1 MSAVQDIFLDHQ
13 LSVEAGG
20 LVLREPVLDVDFL
33 SQIVQRGGRIFQREG
48 DHLTLIGHIM
58 PQKNLYPGCALAYL
72 SVPLRL
78 ERNGQ
83 VFQTELGGVP
93 LFDLERPDLCL
104 NVSEL
109 LEMIQ

>member
-1 MSAVQDIFLDHQ
+1 MQGV
-13 LSVEAGG
+13 
-20 LVLREPVLDVDFL
+20 
-33 SQIVQRGGRIFQREG
+33 GRIFQREG

-58 PQKNLYPGCALAYL
+58 PQKDMYPGCALAYL

>member
-1 MSAVQDIFLDHQ
+1 MFATARRYIDD
-13 LSVEAGG
+13 
-20 LVLREPVLDVDFL
+20 RTEPVSYTHLDVYKR
-33 SQIVQRGGRIFQREG
+33 QG
-48 DHLTLIGHIM
+48 DHLTLRKHIM
-58 PQKNLYPGCALAYL
+58 PQKDMYPGCALAYL

-78 ERNGQ
+78 VRNGQ

>member
-1 MSAVQDIFLDHQ
+1 
-13 LSVEAGG
+13 
-20 LVLREPVLDVDFL
+20 
-33 SQIVQRGGRIFQREG
+33 
-48 DHLTLIGHIM
+48 M
-58 PQKNLYPGCALAYL
+58 PQKDMYPGCALAYL

-78 ERNGQ
+78 VRNGQ

-109 LEMIQ
+109 LELIQ

>member
-1 MSAVQDIFLDHQ
+1 MFPVCSLDYV
-13 LSVEAGG
+13 SV
-20 LVLREPVLDVDFL
+20 RM
-33 SQIVQRGGRIFQREG
+33 R
-48 DHLTLIGHIM
+48 M
-58 PQKNLYPGCALAYL
+58 
-72 SVPLRL
+72 
-78 ERNGQ
+78 ERYGQ

>member
-1 MSAVQDIFLDHQ
+1 
-13 LSVEAGG
+13 
-20 LVLREPVLDVDFL
+20 
-33 SQIVQRGGRIFQREG
+33 
-48 DHLTLIGHIM
+48 M
-58 PQKNLYPGCALAYL
+58 PQKDMYPGCALAYL

-78 ERNGQ
+78 VRNGQ

-109 LEMIQ
+109 LEMIQRSRRGLLQDAIFRPTQKIDA

>member
-1 MSAVQDIFLDHQ
+1 
-13 LSVEAGG
+13 
-20 LVLREPVLDVDFL
+20 
-33 SQIVQRGGRIFQREG
+33 
-48 DHLTLIGHIM
+48 M
-58 PQKNLYPGCALAYL
+58 PQKDMYPGCALAYL

-78 ERNGQ
+78 VRNGQ

-93 LFDLERPDLCL
+93 LYGPDLGL

>member
-1 MSAVQDIFLDHQ
+1 MASCPP
-13 LSVEAGG
+13 SV
-20 LVLREPVLDVDFL
+20 RRLDVYKR
-33 SQIVQRGGRIFQREG
+33 Q
-48 DHLTLIGHIM
+48 
-58 PQKNLYPGCALAYL
+58 
-72 SVPLRL
+72 VPLRL

>member
-1 MSAVQDIFLDHQ
+1 
-13 LSVEAGG
+13 
-20 LVLREPVLDVDFL
+20 
-33 SQIVQRGGRIFQREG
+33 
-48 DHLTLIGHIM
+48 M
-58 PQKNLYPGCALAYL
+58 PQKDMYPGCALAYL

-93 LFDLERPDLCL
+93 LYGPDLCL

-109 LEMIQ
+109 LEMIQLSRRGLLQDAIFRPTQKIDA